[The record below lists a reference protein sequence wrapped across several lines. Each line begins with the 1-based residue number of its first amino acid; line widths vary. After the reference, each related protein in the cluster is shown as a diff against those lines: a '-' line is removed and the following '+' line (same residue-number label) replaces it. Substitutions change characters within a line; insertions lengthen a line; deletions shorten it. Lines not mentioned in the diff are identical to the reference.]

1 MTDFH
6 FTVIDPEQIRAA
18 ELVLPC
24 SDLTKALDF
33 YTKDL
38 GFRIDVIFPADTPRV
53 AVISGH
59 GVCIRLEHSDD
70 AAPNRMRLLLND
82 IQPSSSTRDE
92 LFAPDGT
99 RIEFAPVD
107 LPLELPPLVPSFV
120 VQHAGDNSW
129 GTGRAGMQYRD
140 LIPDRLGGRYIA
152 SHIRIPNGG
161 PVAEYVHHHH
171 VRFQMIY
178 CYKGWVKVVYEDQG
192 PPFVMTAGDC
202 VLQPPHIRHRV
213 LERSDGME
221 VIEISCPAEHET
233 LVDHELELPTTS
245 VHLDRD
251 FNGQRFVYH
260 QQSKAKWLPGPFEGF
275 EARDTGIG
283 KATDGLASVQVIR
296 PSGEPQATPVR
307 HNGEFFFYFVLQG
320 SATLQRRRQPLQT
333 LEPGDSCVIPAG
345 MQITLTDSSTDLE
358 LLQVASNPGQRTDH

>member
-1 MTDFH
+1 MNDYH
-6 FTVIDPEQIRAA
+6 FTVIDPDQIQAA

-24 SDLTKALDF
+24 ADLSKALDF

-38 GFRIDVIFPADTPRV
+38 GFRIDLIFPADAPRI
-53 AVISGH
+53 AVISGY
-59 GVCIRLEHSDD
+59 GVRIRLEHDVET
-70 AAPNRMRLLLND
+70 APNRMRLLLND
-82 IQPSSSTRDE
+82 IDPGSNKSDE

-107 LPLELPPLVPSFV
+107 SPLDLPPLVPTFFL
-120 VQHAGDNSW
+120 QHATEDAW

-161 PVAEYVHHHH
+161 PVPDYVHHHH

-178 CYKGWVKVVYEDQG
+178 CYTGWVKVVYEDQG
-192 PPFVMTAGDC
+192 PPFVMEAGDC

-213 LERSDGME
+213 LECSDNME

-233 LVDHELELPTTS
+233 LVDHDMELPTTS

-260 QQSKAKWLPGPFEGF
+260 QLSKAKWQRGPFEGV

-283 KATDGLASVQVIR
+283 KATGGLASVQVIR
-296 PSGEPQATPVR
+296 PAAKPQATLIK
-307 HNGEFFFYFVLQG
+307 HNGEFFFNFVLQG
-320 SATLQRRRQPLQT
+320 SATLQRQRQPQQSINQ
-333 LEPGDSCVIPAG
+333 GDSFVIPAG
-345 MQITLTDSSTDLE
+345 MQITLIDHSKDLE
-358 LLQVASNPGQRTDH
+358 LLQVASNQA